1 MGYNYE
7 TAAPDRYNLLKGFA
21 KENRREMTIAEKIL
35 WEGIR
40 NKKTGYKFR
49 KQHPIGDYIA
59 DFICIEK
66 KLVIEVDGGYHN
78 TLEQQQDDRV
88 RTIDIEKM
96 GYSVIRFTNEEVEQD
111 LQNVIMKIKQ
121 TLYNT

>member
-1 MGYNYE
+1 
-7 TAAPDRYNLLKGFA
+7 
-21 KENRREMTIAEKIL
+21 MTLAEKIL
-35 WEGIR
+35 WKELR
-40 NKKTGYKFR
+40 NNKTGYKFR

-78 TLEQQQDDRV
+78 TLEQQQDDAV

-96 GYSVIRFTNEEVEQD
+96 GYSVIRFTNDEVEKQVATII
-111 LQNVIMKIKQ
+111 LRIKEK
-121 TLYNT
+121 LYNE

>member
-1 MGYNYE
+1 MG
-7 TAAPDRYNLLKGFA
+7 
-21 KENRREMTIAEKIL
+21 
-35 WEGIR
+35 GIR

-78 TLEQQQDDRV
+78 TLELQQDDRV
-88 RTIDIEKM
+88 KTIDIEKM